1 MCTPAIGSIPVAFK
15 FSFSF
20 SIFHSFSSSLL
31 SSLSRVAFL
40 LSPFLLLPVRRPE
53 SYFPAIFPA
62 ACNSPS
68 PSELNQSFQFEA
80 VAILYDS
87 LITLLIF
94 FFFLLFFLLCVCVC
108 VWYLMWVW
116 SWFGCTCSDIG
127 AVERG
132 KMASQSGA
140 SRRSISSS
148 TRRASESGAPRKSI
162 SSSRPLYVL
171 LIIHFLSIFDSLL
184 LIFAAVIIESLIWFL
199 NLFFLNS
206 QSLFDWIF
214 KNQNPFIF

>member
-1 MCTPAIGSIPVAFK
+1 MFVTSGA
-15 FSFSF
+15 
-20 SIFHSFSSSLL
+20 SSLVFFDWFT
-31 SSLSRVAFL
+31 SPPFTQTSMSYFHGTAL
-40 LSPFLLLPVRRPE
+40 LSCTTLLLHFWFFF
-53 SYFPAIFPA
+53 S
-62 ACNSPS
+62 
-68 PSELNQSFQFEA
+68 
-80 VAILYDS
+80 
-87 LITLLIF
+87 F
-94 FFFLLFFLLCVCVC
+94 FFFSYCVCVCVC

-116 SWFGCTCSDIG
+116 SWFGCSCSDIG
-127 AVERG
+127 AERG

-214 KNQNPFIF
+214 KNQNPFIL

>member
-31 SSLSRVAFL
+31 SLGLPSFSL
-40 LSPFLLLPVRRPE
+40 LSSSWFAGRNPIFRPYFRLPAIPLHLPNSINLFNSKLLL
-53 SYFPAIFPA
+53 S
-62 ACNSPS
+62 CT
-68 PSELNQSFQFEA
+68 
-80 VAILYDS
+80 
-87 LITLLIF
+87 TLLLHF
-94 FFFLLFFLLCVCVC
+94 WFFFLSSFFLIVCVCVC

-116 SWFGCTCSDIG
+116 SWFGCSCSDIG
-127 AVERG
+127 AERG

-214 KNQNPFIF
+214 KNQNPFIL

>member
-1 MCTPAIGSIPVAFK
+1 MLF
-15 FSFSF
+15 
-20 SIFHSFSSSLL
+20 
-31 SSLSRVAFL
+31 
-40 LSPFLLLPVRRPE
+40 
-53 SYFPAIFPA
+53 YFV
-62 ACNSPS
+62 S
-68 PSELNQSFQFEA
+68 
-80 VAILYDS
+80 
-87 LITLLIF
+87 F
-94 FFFLLFFLLCVCVC
+94 FFFSYCVCVCVC

-116 SWFGCTCSDIG
+116 SWFGCSCSDIG
-127 AVERG
+127 AERG

-214 KNQNPFIF
+214 KNQNPFIL